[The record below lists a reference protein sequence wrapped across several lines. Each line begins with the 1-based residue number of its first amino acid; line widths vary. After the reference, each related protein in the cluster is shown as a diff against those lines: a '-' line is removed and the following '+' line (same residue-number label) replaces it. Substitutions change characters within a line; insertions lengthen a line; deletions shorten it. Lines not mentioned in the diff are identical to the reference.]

1 MIRFLGGAVLFLC
14 GALGFASST
23 EDGDWA
29 AHRGGPSR
37 TGNVDGKPGPA
48 QPKVLWVQRS
58 KDQFLAPM
66 SVGAGKLFVTVM
78 GPFNSGAIRALDL
91 AEAKAPIW
99 SKSAPA
105 IKLPTV
111 GSPVV
116 SGGKVVFGEGMH
128 QTDGSALHC
137 LRAADGRPLWRL
149 DVPGELVHI
158 EASPTI
164 AAGKAV
170 VGGGSAGVICVDMN
184 QVTLNGKDID
194 LAAAEK
200 EIDGLWKKMVDAY
213 EVDKKKDPDFA
224 IPPNEAALPH
234 PSPKLLWQTGKGS
247 WHVDAP
253 VLVAGDKVILTSA
266 FLDKE
271 KLGERAVVC
280 LNAATGAEVWKTPLK
295 FNAWAGATLAGE
307 HVLVPCSTIRYDPK
321 ELGAAKGEI
330 VALKLSDGKVEWR
343 KDMSGAILA
352 TAAAAGDAAI
362 FCDTEGQVRS
372 LDLKTGAPKWASKCG
387 AAFFGGA
394 ELAGDA
400 VYAADIDGVIYALGL
415 ADGKARWKLDLGTDA
430 AVKAPGMVYGSPI
443 VHGGRL
449 YVGTANLEGKA
460 AGGETVV
467 VCIGDK

>member
-1 MIRFLGGAVLFLC
+1 MTRFLGGAVLFLC
-14 GALGFASST
+14 GALGFASSS
-23 EDGDWA
+23 EDADWA
-29 AHRGGPSR
+29 AHRGGPAR

-78 GPFNSGAIRALDL
+78 GPFNSGAIRALEL
-91 AEAKAPIW
+91 AEAKAPVW
-99 SKSAPA
+99 SKTAPA

-116 SGGKVVFGEGMH
+116 AGGKVIFGEGMH
-128 QTDGSALHC
+128 QTDGSSLHC
-137 LRAADGRPLWRL
+137 LKAADGRGVWRL
-149 DVPGELVHI
+149 DVPGELVHV

-164 AAGKAV
+164 ANGKV
-170 VGGGSAGVICVDMN
+170 YVGGGSAGVICVDLS
-184 QVTLNGKDID
+184 QVTLNGKD
-194 LAAAEK
+194 LASADAEK
-200 EIDGLWKKMVDAY
+200 EIDAAWKKMVDAY

-224 IPPNEAALPH
+224 IPPNEAALPK
-234 PSPKLLWQTGKGS
+234 PAPKVLWQVGKGA

-253 VLVAGDKVILTSA
+253 LLVAGDKVFVTSA

-271 KLGERAVVC
+271 KLGERALVC
-280 LNAATGAEVWKTPLK
+280 LNAATGAELWKVPLK

-307 HVLVPCSTIRYDPK
+307 HVIVPCSTIRYDPK
-321 ELGAAKGEI
+321 ELSAAKGE
-330 VALKLSDGKVEWR
+330 VLSVKAADGKVEWR
-343 KDMSGAILA
+343 KDMSGAVLA
-352 TAAAAGDAAI
+352 TAAAAGENAVI
-362 FCDTEGQVRS
+362 CDTEGQVRAM
-372 LDLKTGAPKWASKCG
+372 DLKTGAQKWASKCG
-387 AAFFGGA
+387 AAFFAGPA
-394 ELAGDA
+394 LAGDA
-400 VYAADIDGVIYALGL
+400 VYAADIDGVVYALGL
-415 ADGKARWKLDLGTDA
+415 ADGKARWKLDLGSDA

-460 AGGETVV
+460 AGGETVI